1 MQHAP
6 ELFAALLTYKDITDD
21 VSAGRSLYK
30 AQAYA
35 AARILERLQQVQA
48 AGGVA
53 FVLADELF
61 TGTNPQEGEAA
72 VYSFLQYVG
81 QHFGA
86 SGHCLLIDSLHFER
100 PTLLGK
106 QPGFVNKH
114 VRIER
119 DAHGFRYTYQLAD
132 GIAPQDARIGIDILA
147 QEGFP
152 ATLVASGRDVLQ
164 HPDKY
169 QVPG

>member
-1 MQHAP
+1 MRQPGYSSAYSRCKPP
-6 ELFAALLTYKDITDD
+6 EVWPSSLLTGA
-21 VSAGRSLYK
+21 S
-30 AQAYA
+30 Q
-35 AARILERLQQVQA
+35 
-48 AGGVA
+48 
-53 FVLADELF
+53 
-61 TGTNPQEGEAA
+61 GTNPQEGEAA